1 MKKFISFRVKIFML
15 LLTLTIATISVFS
28 VVILDQMTRYAKHE
42 AYSKISNQ
50 CGSLV
55 NQIELHLDKVDTSI
69 YQLAAS
75 NSFKGINLEEMDQMS
90 QALILK
96 MPMITQIYV
105 MDKSGMQIYK
115 SSFPETMGNRSDR
128 DYFIDAITGRSI
140 FSEVIISRSTFEPI
154 IVHAQPIIRN
164 GEVDGVI
171 GASIDLSFLS
181 KVAMQ
186 VTSGVNSY
194 GFIVDGKGKTIG
206 HPNLQ
211 LVSEMLDLSYL
222 DPVKKVIS
230 GKSGT
235 GQYTFEGSRKLVAF
249 MPFEKTG
256 WGVLV
261 QTPEAVAFNNVGL
274 IRTLLIVTSI
284 GLILASIVAAYSIS
298 NYLEKPIDS
307 IVLIIKNIEKG
318 SNFSPYCSIRND
330 EFGIIENALVSMA
343 DAVNSDKI
351 ELEKR
356 VKIRT
361 QELQET
367 MNTLTL
373 TQEELLQ
380 SNESLAEA
388 FENLKTAQ
396 IQKTQVEKM
405 AALDRVTSS
414 LAHGLNTPLGS
425 ALTTLSYVEQIFLK
439 LKIQQDITPQM
450 ITELNEE
457 IADVADGIQL
467 IRRQLA
473 KAIEL
478 IKVITIPGL
487 MENSNEKL
495 PETDIYA
502 YLTKRLID
510 LKLPLSGTNHA
521 LIIEPIEKP
530 CFVHYPDAIFQILT
544 ILVDN
549 AVEHGFSEI
558 DRGEIR
564 ISLTQE
570 NDLVKIILSN
580 NGKQINESVIDHIFE
595 HFYKER
601 MSGQGRGLGL
611 TIAYT
616 LVEKFLDGR
625 ISCRN
630 LDPVGVEFVIEIPS
644 AMSNDNFNKM
654 ALNSYK

>member
-1 MKKFISFRVKIFML
+1 MEKFKSFRVKIFLL
-15 LLTLTIATISVFS
+15 LLTLTVATISVFS
-28 VVILDQMTRYAKHE
+28 VIIMDQMTRYAKE
-42 AYSKISNQ
+42 DAYKKISNQ
-50 CGSLV
+50 CVSLV
-55 NQIELHLDKVDTSI
+55 NQIELHLEKVDTSI
-69 YQLAAS
+69 YQLAVS
-75 NSFKGINLEEMDQMS
+75 GSLNRMNLEEFDQMS
-90 QALILK
+90 QALIRK
-96 MPMITQIYV
+96 MPMITQIYI
-105 MDKSGMQIYK
+105 MDKYGMQIYK
-115 SSFPETMGNRSDR
+115 SSFPETMGDRSDR
-128 DYFIDAITGRSI
+128 DYFIEAITGKSV
-140 FSEVIISRSTFEPI
+140 FSEVLVSRSTAEPI
-154 IVHAQPIIRN
+154 VVHAQPIIRN
-164 GEVDGVI
+164 GKVEGVI

-181 KVAMQ
+181 QVAMQ
-186 VTSGVNSY
+186 ITSGVNSY

-211 LVSEMLDLSYL
+211 LVSDMLDLSYL
-222 DPVKKVIS
+222 DPVKKVMS

-235 GQYTFEGSRKLVAF
+235 SQYTFEGSRKLVAY
-249 MPFEKTG
+249 MPFKKAG

-261 QTPEAVAFNNVGL
+261 QTPETLAFNNVEL
-274 IRTLLIVTSI
+274 IRSLLIITAI
-284 GLILASIVAAYSIS
+284 GLTLASIIGAYSIS

-307 IVLIIKNIEKG
+307 ILIAIKRIEKG

-330 EFGIIENALVSMA
+330 EFGIIENALVAMA
-343 DAVNSDKI
+343 DTVNCDKI
-351 ELEKR
+351 ELEER
-356 VKIRT
+356 VNIRT
-361 QELQET
+361 HELQET
-367 MNTLTL
+367 MNAL
-373 TQEELLQ
+373 TQTQNELLQ

-388 FENLKTAQ
+388 FENLKIAQ

-414 LAHGLNTPLGS
+414 LAHGLNTPLGA

-439 LKIQQDITPQM
+439 LKIQQDLTPQM

-495 PETDIYA
+495 VETDFYV

-510 LKLPLSGTNHA
+510 LKLPLSDTKHS
-521 LIIEPIEKP
+521 LVVEPIEQQ
-530 CFVHYPDAIFQILT
+530 CFVHYPDVLFQILT
-544 ILVDN
+544 ILVTN
-549 AVEHGFSEI
+549 AVEHGFSEQ
-558 DRGEIR
+558 DKGEIR
-564 ISLTQE
+564 IFLTQE
-570 NDLVKIILSN
+570 NEVVRITLQN
-580 NGKQINESVIDHIFE
+580 NGKQISESVIDHIFE

-630 LDPVGVEFVIEIPS
+630 LDPVGVEFIIEIPS
-644 AMSNDNFNKM
+644 ATVHHDSNNF
-654 ALNSYK
+654 SV